1 MDIFTVSFFGHRE
14 IENASEVEYRLENV
28 IRDLIKHKEYVDF
41 LVGRE
46 GEFDLLSASV
56 IRRVAKAYDYGN
68 SSLVLVLPYLKADY
82 RDNEQNFREYYNEIE
97 ICSKSASSHFKA
109 AIQIRN
115 RYMVDRSDLVVC
127 CIQRKSGGAYKTL
140 MYAEKQGRKIINAAK
155 EINQ

>member
-1 MDIFTVSFFGHRE
+1 VAGGGILNIYTVSFFGHRE
-14 IENASEVEYRLENV
+14 LENMSDVECRLEKV
-28 IRDLIKHKEYVDF
+28 IRYLLEQKEYVDF

-46 GEFDLLSASV
+46 GEFDLLTASV
-56 IRRVAKAYDYGN
+56 IRRITKEYDYGN
-68 SSLVLVLPYLKADY
+68 SSLVLMLPYLKSYY
-82 RDNEQNFREYYNEIE
+82 RDNEQNLRKYYNDIE
-97 ICSKSASSHFKA
+97 ICSKA

-140 MYAEKQGRKIINAAK
+140 RYAETQGRKIINTAK